1 MSKVLAVIFDCDGVV
16 MDSEGL
22 SFDLLAQELAQYGHP
37 MGHDQM
43 RALFLGGTMHSFWV
57 AARGLGVP
65 LPDDW
70 VDAHY
75 ARMFAALAKNT
86 PLIAGILDVL
96 DALDAAGVPYAMGSN
111 GPPRKMEITMG
122 QHPGLI
128 ARFGGRIYSAQTLD
142 APKPAPDVYLHAAA
156 VLGVAAA
163 DCVVVEDSVSGTKAA
178 RSAGMRCM
186 GFAEHGPG
194 DDLAAAGAGVFHKMA
209 DLPALLGLKS
219 V

>member
-1 MSKVLAVIFDCDGVV
+1 MKPQAVIFDCDGVV

-22 SFDLLAQELAQYGHP
+22 SFDLLAAELAQYGHP

-43 RALFLGGTMHSFWV
+43 RTLFLGGTMRSFWTE
-57 AARGLGVP
+57 ARALGVP

-70 VDAHY
+70 VDAQY
-75 ARMFAALAKNT
+75 ARMYAALAQHT
-86 PLIAGILDVL
+86 PLIPGILAVL

-122 QHPGLI
+122 QYPGLRE
-128 ARFGGRIYSAQTLD
+128 RFQGIYSAQTLG

-156 VLGVAAA
+156 VLGVAAGE
-163 DCVVVEDSVSGTKAA
+163 CVVVEDSVSGARAA
-178 RSAGMRCM
+178 RAAGMRCM

-194 DDLAAAGAGVFHKMA
+194 DDLAAVGAVVFHKMA
-209 DLPALLGLKS
+209 DLPGLQEL
-219 V
+219 